1 MMLLKCFQSL
11 SNTSF
16 VVFKGKTDFYTNA
29 LNASTSFFYVIF
41 MFVFY
46 LLAIRLIFIYFL
58 VIVTKFE
65 FFILIKVGLNF
76 LLILVS
82 QKINVKFKNFDVKKG
97 ADEENQNDSLICFIY
112 SAIC

>member
-1 MMLLKCFQSL
+1 MLLKCFQSL

-65 FFILIKVGLNF
+65 FFYIDKSWVNF
-76 LLILVS
+76 FIDIGFT
-82 QKINVKFKNFDVKKG
+82 KNNGKFKNFDLKKKV
-97 ADEENQNDSLICFIY
+97 QMKKIKITR
-112 SAIC
+112 